1 MKVDMH
7 DALFKDSQGVQQTRL
22 QFVPDLHQSKPQN
35 PYTMDNVFKFMGGFF
50 SSLTQL
56 LIGFAALAVVTEVVF
71 GAEMFPGMTV
81 VDNLT
86 SLITTLGNGGF
97 VGLVALLILWNI
109 LSKK

>member
-1 MKVDMH
+1 MEDFH
-7 DALFKDSQGVQQTRL
+7 DEMFKDLRCVQRTPL
-22 QFVPDLHQSKPQN
+22 MFVPDLLQSKPQN
-35 PYTMDNVFKFMGGFF
+35 PYIMDNVFKFMGGFF